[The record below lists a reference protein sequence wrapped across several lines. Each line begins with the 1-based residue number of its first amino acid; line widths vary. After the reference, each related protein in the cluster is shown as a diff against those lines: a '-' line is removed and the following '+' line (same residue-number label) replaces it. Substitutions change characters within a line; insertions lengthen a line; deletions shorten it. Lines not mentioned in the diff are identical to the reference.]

1 MLAGPLRVTYR
12 TTLDGELRASMMVQ
26 LVKYLLFMRGQIPCL
41 YDELQQFVA
50 TFQLQQRLGREQQ
63 PRKRRLPMSGGIK
76 KAVKCVEAA
85 ELLFGAQFDAVFAQ
99 KVHRVALV
107 FGSSL
112 MSPREVVIV
121 DFDDI
126 EVDNAEPLSTSVA
139 ASPQTDEEE
148 ASLEDSQMLTP
159 PSPPMTKEKLTRL
172 CAQKLLRT
180 LFAHSMELFSSA
192 LPATKFHV
200 AVLAQRQSTRIP
212 GFLPKQQFKLRL
224 PKDKRESRSHY
235 VVIYD
240 DVDNRK
246 QSQQEGVLEPADEQ
260 AKNDNAS
267 TMASGPVLASRSGSH
282 DMMWYVLERPIPG
295 FSEAIGTVD
304 GK

>member
-172 CAQKLLRT
+172 CAQKLLR
-180 LFAHSMELFSSA
+180 
-192 LPATKFHV
+192 
-200 AVLAQRQSTRIP
+200 
-212 GFLPKQQFKLRL
+212 FLPKQQFKLRL

-246 QSQQEGVLEPADEQ
+246 QSQQEGMLEPADEQ